1 MCHEVTS
8 LSVLDSPPESEL
20 ESASESDPEL
30 DSAALLRTAGSG
42 CGVSTLGGIGVGGS
56 CNTTSFSMYRP
67 SDIIHTV
74 KPTTS
79 KIKLYVILQLT
90 LSILLTNVKWWLP

>member
-1 MCHEVTS
+1 MWREVTS

-56 CNTTSFSMYRP
+56 CTTTSFNICI
-67 SDIIHTV
+67 DH
-74 KPTTS
+74 
-79 KIKLYVILQLT
+79 LT
-90 LSILLTNVKWWLP
+90 LFM